1 MFAWLLRHSLAAAV
15 LLAAVS
21 VQAAEKGASQPA
33 APESQNT
40 TITAEKMTVKNQ
52 ENKAIFEGAVV
63 LTKGSL
69 IVHSDVMVVSFRPS
83 DQSPPTPPGAGVTSD
98 NGASAGAGAA
108 DKKAQSSAD
117 ALPTTG
123 NRSVS
128 MIEATGRVTIE
139 KDEGRATSQKA
150 VYFADEEKIVLTGE
164 PVAWQKGTRVTGQK
178 ITMYLAED
186 RSVVEGSSRVQIEQG
201 QGESR

>member
-1 MFAWLLRHSLAAAV
+1 MFKSSLRHSLGALIV
-15 LLAAVS
+15 LAAV
-21 VQAAEKGASQPA
+21 VAQAAEKGGANPAS
-33 APESQNT
+33 PESQNT
-40 TITAEKMTVKNQ
+40 TITSEKMTVKNQ
-52 ENKAIFEGAVV
+52 ENKAIFEGTVV
-63 LTKGSL
+63 LTRGSL
-69 IVHSDVMVVSFRPS
+69 VVHSDVMVVLFRPGGQPS
-83 DQSPPTPPGAGVTSD
+83 QGTPGAVRG
-98 NGASAGAGAA
+98 NGAPGGAGAA
-108 DKKAQSSAD
+108 DKGAKPGPG

-128 MIEATGRVTIE
+128 LIEATGRVMIE

-186 RSVVEGSSRVQIEQG
+186 RSVVEGGSRVQIEQN
-201 QGESR
+201 QGEER

>member
-1 MFAWLLRHSLAAAV
+1 MMYRSSLRSSLGILI
-15 LLAAVS
+15 LLAS
-21 VQAAEKGASQPA
+21 VAAQAAEKGVTKPTS
-33 APESQNT
+33 PESQNT

-52 ENKAIFEGAVV
+52 ENKAIFEGTVV
-63 LTKGSL
+63 LTKGAL
-69 IVHSDVMVVSFRPS
+69 IVHSDVMVVLFRPS
-83 DQSPPTPPGAGVTSD
+83 DRPLPGAA
-98 NGASAGAGAA
+98 GATRDDGTKGSAGSAGKGVKSNAG
-108 DKKAQSSAD
+108 

-128 MIEATGRVTIE
+128 MIEATGRVIIE

-150 VYFADEEKIVLTGE
+150 EYFADEEKIVLTGE

-186 RSVVEGSSRVQIEQG
+186 RSVVEGNSRVQIEQN

>member
-1 MFAWLLRHSLAAAV
+1 MPV
-15 LLAAVS
+15 P
-21 VQAAEKGASQPA
+21 Q
-33 APESQNT
+33 ESQNT

-52 ENKAIFEGAVV
+52 ENKAIFEGTVV
-63 LTKGSL
+63 LTKGAL
-69 IVHSDVMVVSFRPS
+69 IVHSDVMVVLFRPS
-83 DQSPPTPPGAGVTSD
+83 DRSLPEAAGATQD
-98 NGASAGAGAA
+98 NGTQGSAGSAGKGTKSNAGA
-108 DKKAQSSAD
+108 
-117 ALPTTG
+117 LPMTG
-123 NRSVS
+123 NQSVS
-128 MIEATGRVTIE
+128 MIEATGSVIIE

-186 RSVVEGSSRVQIEQG
+186 RSVVEGNSRVQIEQN

>member
-1 MFAWLLRHSLAAAV
+1 MPV
-15 LLAAVS
+15 
-21 VQAAEKGASQPA
+21 P
-33 APESQNT
+33 PESQNT
-40 TITAEKMTVKNQ
+40 TITSEKMTVKNQ

-63 LTKGSL
+63 LTKGAL
-69 IVHSDVMVVSFRPS
+69 IVHSDVMVVLFRPS
-83 DQSPPTPPGAGVTSD
+83 GQSPPAPPRAAGATRDNGTQGGAG
-98 NGASAGAGAA
+98 SAGKGAKPSAG
-108 DKKAQSSAD
+108 

-128 MIEATGRVTIE
+128 VFEATGRVIIE

-150 VYFADEEKIVLTGE
+150 EYFADEEKIVLTGE

-186 RSVVEGSSRVQIEQG
+186 RSVVEGNSRVQIEQN
-201 QGESR
+201 QGENR